1 MVRLVDMVLM
11 EEAML
16 REVARVEVA
25 AEDRMEGQDK
35 VLVLALGMGRLVDMV
50 LMVVD
55 MLKPVAKVV
64 GVEEVVQVAV
74 DMEAAQGVGPGVLA
88 VATHRTF

>member
-1 MVRLVDMVLM
+1 M
-11 EEAML
+11 
-16 REVARVEVA
+16 
-25 AEDRMEGQDK
+25 
-35 VLVLALGMGRLVDMV
+35 LALGMGRLADMV
-50 LMVVD
+50 VMVVGT
-55 MLKPVAKVV
+55 LKPVAMVV